1 MTEKATILCVE
12 DESLLLEDLRD
23 ELIEEGYR
31 VLTAGD
37 GKAALEVLSTDR
49 PDLILCDMMMPRMD
63 GPSLLKEIRDNH
75 KKLDNVPFIFLTAK
89 ATRDDI
95 IMGKRLGVDD
105 YLTKPVDYDLLLA
118 TVDASIGQIKRIEE
132 QNNKKLRMLYK
143 ALQDKRHKG
152 PATKKPRPLTI
163 SIITAKPNLIQ
174 PLTTAMRELGCEV
187 SFISEDQ
194 LAKRSFDLQNVDLLF
209 MMYSKVVHYYLK
221 YVTEERPQDW
231 DGETIILAPPKIT
244 VEQRNII
251 TDSGVDDFIEYP
263 YPPVDI
269 FKLILKKVKG
279 APAMASGTTH

>member
-1 MTEKATILCVE
+1 MTDKATILCVE

-23 ELIEEGYR
+23 ELTDEGYR
-31 VLTAGD
+31 VLTAED
-37 GKAALEVLSTDR
+37 GKAALEILKSDR

-63 GPSLLKEIRDNH
+63 GPRLLKEIRENH

-89 ATRDDI
+89 ATRDDL

-118 TVDASIGQIKRIEE
+118 TVDASIGQIKRIEQ
-132 QNNKKLRMLYK
+132 QNNEKLRMLYK
-143 ALQDKRHKG
+143 SLQKQRQKG
-152 PATKKPRPLTI
+152 PSAKSPKPLHI

-174 PLTTAMRELGCEV
+174 PLTTAMRELGCQV
-187 SFISEDQ
+187 SYITEDQ
-194 LAKRSFDLQNVDLLF
+194 LAKRSFSLQDVDLLF

-221 YVTEERPQDW
+221 YVTEERPSDW
-231 DGETIILAPPKIT
+231 GGETIILAPPKIT

-279 APAMASGTTH
+279 TPALASAAH